1 MKFISLILVFASLA
15 LAQGTLPETPA
26 PQTAPVNT
34 EAKAAVASVRLPLPQ
49 NIRDSIPWFA
59 VFELR
64 NDNAPFTRNHLSVLA
79 RNSNSVAFVYFATW
93 CVPCR
98 EGLKEISKNMES
110 LKETKTS
117 IVLVNVGEREK
128 DKIVEFLK
136 SFSLENTLTVVD
148 PFSRLTEGFGLIKP
162 NEKIDLPR
170 TILFDKSMRA
180 QLMVGMEG
188 DDYIEILK
196 GKW

>member
-1 MKFISLILVFASLA
+1 MKLISLIFVFASLA
-15 LAQGTLPETPA
+15 LAQGTLPEAPV

-34 EAKAAVASVRLPLPQ
+34 EAKAAVVSARLPLPQ
-49 NIRDSIPWFA
+49 NISDSIPWFA

-64 NDNAPFTRNHLSVLA
+64 NDNAPFTRNHLERTC
-79 RNSNSVAFVYFATW
+79 RNSNNVAFVYFATW
-93 CVPCR
+93 CLPCR
-98 EGLKEISKNMES
+98 EGLKKISQNMAALQEA
-110 LKETKTS
+110 KTS

-136 SFSLENTLTVVD
+136 MFSLENTLTVVD

-170 TILFDKSMRA
+170 TIMFDNSMHA
-180 QLMVGMEG
+180 KLMVGMEG
-188 DDYIEILK
+188 DDYMEILK
-196 GKW
+196 GNW